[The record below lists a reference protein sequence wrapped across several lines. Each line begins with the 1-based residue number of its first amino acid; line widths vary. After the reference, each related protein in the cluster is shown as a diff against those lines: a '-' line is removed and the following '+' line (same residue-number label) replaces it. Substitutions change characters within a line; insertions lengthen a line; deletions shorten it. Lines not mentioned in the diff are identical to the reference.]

1 MRVNETSFT
10 RLVQE
15 EEEEEL
21 VLLLIVGDSII
32 EEPVGNIQ
40 LKIIRSLT

>member
-10 RLVQE
+10 RLVQ